1 MFSGCSAR
9 YAVDN
14 QARNYF
20 RAKKPEFLML
30 ILSRK
35 LNEKIKIGEDITLT
49 VIELRGDQVKIGVE
63 APKYVKVFR
72 QEVFNA
78 IQSENKA
85 AADSSENLAA
95 LSGILR

>member
-1 MFSGCSAR
+1 
-9 YAVDN
+9 
-14 QARNYF
+14 
-20 RAKKPEFLML
+20 ML

-35 LNEKIKIGEDITLT
+35 INEKIKIGEDITLT

-63 APKYVKVFR
+63 APKHVKVFR

-78 IQSENKA
+78 IQNENRA
-85 AADSSENLAA
+85 AADSSENISA

>member
-1 MFSGCSAR
+1 MDDKTRACF
-9 YAVDN
+9 
-14 QARNYF
+14 RN
-20 RAKKPEFLML
+20 KKRGFFML

-63 APKYVKVFR
+63 APKHVKVFR

-78 IQSENKA
+78 IQNENKA
-85 AADSSENLAA
+85 AADSSENLTA
-95 LSGILR
+95 LSGILG